1 MPVLRKEKGMNKE
14 ELSLYNL
21 SETIAKIIDEGLVYD
36 EESGEVYFDESDLEG
51 LQETLDKKMEN
62 LVNYITYLED
72 ELIKKKHRKEAFD
85 KKVKF
90 TERKIERL
98 KNYLQLVM
106 SQNNIEKKKLGD
118 HNISFYK
125 STKLML
131 DDKKEELMYTFLE
144 KNDKYKN
151 CYKVETTKKV
161 DKNELKKLLKAGEEI
176 PGVSLVEGKSVV
188 IR

>member
-1 MPVLRKEKGMNKE
+1 
-14 ELSLYNL
+14 
-21 SETIAKIIDEGLVYD
+21 
-36 EESGEVYFDESDLEG
+36 
-51 LQETLDKKMEN
+51 
-62 LVNYITYLED
+62 
-72 ELIKKKHRKEAFD
+72 
-85 KKVKF
+85 
-90 TERKIERL
+90 
-98 KNYLQLVM
+98 
-106 SQNNIEKKKLGD
+106 
-118 HNISFYK
+118 
-125 STKLML
+125 ML